1 MIFVQHKG
9 QLTKICLFLLGIC
22 LILILMLGLNVLIV
36 RAQIDDNWSEPSNLS
51 QSGSASIPLMVVDS
65 DGIFHILWVDEYS
78 GFIYVTGDG
87 VEWSTPAPV
96 VMPFD
101 DSIPYLLADVEGI
114 IHAIWR
120 DSEGALYYSKVR
132 ASAFDNFSA
141 WTTGIRLGEASLD
154 FSVVEDGNGD
164 LHLGYVRPLES
175 DEFPAGIY
183 YRRLK
188 GGTTSWSS
196 PTLIYL
202 SPYLRSIELA
212 DSNVD
217 ITTGMVDDEVNVYL
231 AWDNRPRERV
241 YLSKSNDG
249 GLSWSSSEEVDK
261 PVEGSLTPGPSR
273 ILVDANDENVLVVWQ
288 SNRTESSCEQYYQ
301 FSDDAGNSWSPQL
314 RMFEGFVTCPN
325 AIQVFQT
332 DDGAILLQKGVQ
344 IILQAWDG
352 EMWSDPQPQQALTTF
367 VDPETQRY
375 VEFGCQQGLLTADNS
390 FYVVGCDRGEG
401 QDIWLTQSQL
411 LELDSWFPQETVWS
425 PVVTVT
431 TDESRL
437 SEPVLVADQEQR
449 MHAFWS
455 RADNNKLD
463 SPGMAIYYAR
473 WEDEKWSQP
482 EMILTSPVGKA
493 DQPAA
498 GIDETGQLFVAWS
511 GGLDGEIYISQAEAS
526 QAIIASS
533 WNNPEQLPT
542 IQNAGSSPSM
552 LIDSNG
558 IINIAY
564 AIPLNENRG
573 IYVVRS
579 EDEGSTWTNPVLIFN
594 AEDAGWAM
602 VDEPRLT
609 TSENGHLHI
618 LWTRH
623 TLPSGQGPLSLMYSR
638 SEDLGVSWT
647 EPQSVVDSPVVW
659 SEIVGTDDQTVQ
671 RIWQETSSTGTTLW
685 HEQSLDDGETWIRTA
700 PVSVFGD
707 TVGTPSLSRDSAG
720 RLHLLLVVRSGTN
733 KFVLQHW
740 LYDGQRWSAERTLD
754 INFYGNA
761 AINSV
766 EGEVSDTGNLGVLL
780 SDLNQ
785 SADDSTREYEIAFAN
800 RLLEIPAASETPDQ
814 ELTPEPQ
821 ITPTLTGEIQP
832 TETQRSVA
840 ATPTGTPFVFPDD
853 PGPSNGSSWIA
864 IAGPIVIGLIILI
877 VIYIIFRGIRSWR

>member
-1 MIFVQHKG
+1 MTFAQHNRQLTNLSRIFVG
-9 QLTKICLFLLGIC
+9 FC
-22 LILILMLGLNVLIV
+22 LILILTLGLHVLIV
-36 RAQIDDNWSEPSNLS
+36 QAQTDDNWSEPSNLS

-87 VEWSTPAPV
+87 IEWSTPAPV

-114 IHAIWR
+114 IHAFWR

-141 WTTGIRLGEASLD
+141 WTTGIRLGEAALD
-154 FSVVEDGNGD
+154 FAVVEDGKGD
-164 LHLGYVRPLES
+164 LHLGYMRPLES

-217 ITTGMVDDEVNVYL
+217 ITTSMVDDEVNVYL

-249 GLSWSSSEEVDK
+249 GLTWSSPEEVDK

-332 DDGAILLQKGVQ
+332 EDGAILLQKGVQ

-375 VEFGCQQGLLTADNS
+375 VEFGCQQGLLTDDNS
-390 FYVVGCDRGEG
+390 FYVVGCDREEG

-411 LELDSWFPQETVWS
+411 LELDSWFPQEIVWS

-431 TDESRL
+431 DDESRL

-482 EMILTSPVGKA
+482 EMILSSPVGKA

-511 GGLDGEIYISQAEAS
+511 GGLDGEIYFSQAEAS

-552 LIDSNG
+552 LIDSNS

-579 EDEGSTWTNPVLIFN
+579 EDGGSTWSNPVLIFD

-602 VDEPRLT
+602 V
-609 TSENGHLHI
+609 SC
-618 LWTRH
+618 
-623 TLPSGQGPLSLMYSR
+623 
-638 SEDLGVSWT
+638 
-647 EPQSVVDSPVVW
+647 
-659 SEIVGTDDQTVQ
+659 
-671 RIWQETSSTGTTLW
+671 
-685 HEQSLDDGETWIRTA
+685 
-700 PVSVFGD
+700 
-707 TVGTPSLSRDSAG
+707 
-720 RLHLLLVVRSGTN
+720 
-733 KFVLQHW
+733 
-740 LYDGQRWSAERTLD
+740 
-754 INFYGNA
+754 
-761 AINSV
+761 
-766 EGEVSDTGNLGVLL
+766 
-780 SDLNQ
+780 
-785 SADDSTREYEIAFAN
+785 
-800 RLLEIPAASETPDQ
+800 
-814 ELTPEPQ
+814 
-821 ITPTLTGEIQP
+821 
-832 TETQRSVA
+832 
-840 ATPTGTPFVFPDD
+840 
-853 PGPSNGSSWIA
+853 
-864 IAGPIVIGLIILI
+864 
-877 VIYIIFRGIRSWR
+877 